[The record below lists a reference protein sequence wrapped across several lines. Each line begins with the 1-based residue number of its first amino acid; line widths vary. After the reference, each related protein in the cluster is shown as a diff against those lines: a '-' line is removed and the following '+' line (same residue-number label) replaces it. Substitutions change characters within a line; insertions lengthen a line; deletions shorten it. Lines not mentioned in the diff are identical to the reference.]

1 MPAAPDLGSVPTG
14 GLEGY
19 AALVTGGGSGI
30 GLGCARRFVADG
42 ASVTI
47 VGRTEAR
54 LLAAVAELREHAA
67 PGATVQHAAADVTD
81 EDAVMGAVDH
91 AATITG
97 SLNAVVACAGGSE
110 TLGPLTQMD
119 TAAWRRTI
127 DLNITGTMLTIKH
140 AARLMARDG
149 AGSIVGISSIA
160 SSNVHPW
167 FGAYG
172 VGKAGID
179 HVCQLAADE
188 LGASGVRV
196 NCIRPG
202 LVNTELVSF
211 VTAGGPVLDDYL
223 ECMPIARVGEVEDI
237 AAMARFLV
245 GPESTWV
252 TGQVINVDGGH
263 LLRRGPSYRAFLE
276 PIYGADGLRGI
287 VPPD

>member
-1 MPAAPDLGSVPTG
+1 V
-14 GLEGY
+14 
-19 AALVTGGGSGI
+19 
-30 GLGCARRFVADG
+30 
-42 ASVTI
+42 
-47 VGRTEAR
+47 
-54 LLAAVAELREHAA
+54 
-67 PGATVQHAAADVTD
+67 
-81 EDAVMGAVDH
+81 
-91 AATITG
+91 TG
-97 SLNAVVACAGGSE
+97 SLQAVVACAGGSE

-140 AARLMARDG
+140 AAPLMARDG
-149 AGSIVGISSIA
+149 AGSIIGISSIA

-179 HVCQLAADE
+179 HICQLAADE

-202 LVNTELVSF
+202 LVNTDLVSF
-211 VTAGGPVLDDYL
+211 VTGGGPVLDDYL
-223 ECMPIARVGEVEDI
+223 DCMPLRRVGEVEDI

-263 LLRRGPSYRAFLE
+263 LLRRGPDYRAFVE

-287 VPPD
+287 VPPA

>member
-1 MPAAPDLGSVPTG
+1 MTDTSDLGSVPVG

-54 LLAAVAELREHAA
+54 LIAAVDELREHAA

-81 EDAVMGAVDH
+81 EDAVIGAVAR
-91 AATITG
+91 AAEITG
-97 SLNAVVACAGGSE
+97 TLNAVVACAGGSE

-119 TAAWRRTI
+119 TDAWRRTI

-179 HVCQLAADE
+179 HSASSRPTSSVRAAC
-188 LGASGVRV
+188 GSTASV
-196 NCIRPG
+196 P
-202 LVNTELVSF
+202 VS
-211 VTAGGPVLDDYL
+211 
-223 ECMPIARVGEVEDI
+223 
-237 AAMARFLV
+237 
-245 GPESTWV
+245 
-252 TGQVINVDGGH
+252 
-263 LLRRGPSYRAFLE
+263 
-276 PIYGADGLRGI
+276 
-287 VPPD
+287 